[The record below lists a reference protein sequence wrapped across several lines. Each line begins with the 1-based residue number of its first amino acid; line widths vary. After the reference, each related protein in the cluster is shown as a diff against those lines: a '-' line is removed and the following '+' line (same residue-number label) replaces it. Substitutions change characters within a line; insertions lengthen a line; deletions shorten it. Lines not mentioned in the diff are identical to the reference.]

1 MAAPILSLE
10 GRSALVTGG
19 GTGIGLGTAAA
30 LASAGA
36 IVTICGPDSQILHTA
51 AHSLEDSG
59 LPEIRTIQADVTV
72 EDQVAA
78 AVEQAAVDGRLD
90 IAVANAGTGFP
101 GSILHLSADHWM
113 LPLGVNV
120 MGSAFTIKHAALN
133 MKDHGGSIITM
144 SSIASTRQS
153 RFMAAYGVS
162 KAALDELTRVAASEL
177 GCFGIR
183 VNGIR
188 PGWVETESL
197 RATYTEENLERARR
211 GTPLG
216 RLGMPADIAR
226 AVLYF
231 ASDQS
236 EWVTGQLLGV
246 CGGFT
251 LNPPSVDMTH
261 LARLAFGS
269 EMERDFPART
279 ETHTA
284 NPSGT

>member
-1 MAAPILSLE
+1 MPPPTLSLE

-30 LASAGA
+30 LAAAGA
-36 IVTICGPDSQILHTA
+36 TVTICGPDPKVLQEA
-51 AHSLEDSG
+51 AQGLRDSG
-59 LPEIRTIQADVTV
+59 LPEVRIIQADVTV
-72 EDQVAA
+72 EEQVSA
-78 AVEQAAVDGRLD
+78 AVEHAMTGGRLD

-101 GSILHLSADHWM
+101 GSILHLNAEQWM

-120 MGSAFTIKHAALN
+120 LGSAFTIKHAALR

-144 SSIASTRQS
+144 SSIASTRQT

-188 PGWVETESL
+188 PGWIETESL
-197 RATYTEENLERARR
+197 QSTYTEENLERAHRE
-211 GTPLG
+211 TPLG
-216 RLGMPADIAR
+216 RLGVPADIAR

-251 LNPPSVDMTH
+251 LLPPSVDVSH
-261 LARLAFGS
+261 LARMIFPA
-269 EMERDFPART
+269 EMERDFPSPT
-279 ETHTA
+279 
-284 NPSGT
+284 